1 MTFWLEP
8 PQPFFEPWARRE
20 LGKTSASWITDE
32 LLEPHSGVAWLRTC
46 AKAILGQWLRDGW
59 RSRAFRLLNTALP
72 RGHMRGSCWAF
83 STVGSLEGRVAI
95 AAGNL
100 QQFSELQLVDCG
112 KYFGISD
119 AKEA

>member
-1 MTFWLEP
+1 MAAGRLAKQSLSAAQHSFAEGAVNVGSIIIGEVRLTFRWPAGIWCSE
-8 PQPFFEPWARRE
+8 
-20 LGKTSASWITDE
+20 
-32 LLEPHSGVAWLRTC
+32 
-46 AKAILGQWLRDGW
+46 
-59 RSRAFRLLNTALP
+59 

-112 KYFGISD
+112 KYFGVSD